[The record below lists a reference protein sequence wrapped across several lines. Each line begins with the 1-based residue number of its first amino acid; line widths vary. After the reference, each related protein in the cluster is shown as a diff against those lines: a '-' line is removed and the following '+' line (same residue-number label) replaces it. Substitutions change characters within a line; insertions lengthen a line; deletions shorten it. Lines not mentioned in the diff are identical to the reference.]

1 MYLVVMVVVVVVV
14 VVVVLQVGCEG
25 RASLGT
31 LIMNPL
37 AIN

>member
-31 LIMNPL
+31 LIMAPSQ
-37 AIN
+37 